1 MEGPYPTGNRP
12 GSDRKPAQ
20 IRPGTG
26 PSLGR
31 VGDAR
36 CRNTRRAQHL
46 ATGLSHCHWGPV
58 RARGSSRYGDEREGT
73 TVTNSAT
80 LLSALRAV
88 PGVASADIEPDER
101 PEGAGTLRLQLDPGA
116 DEVAVATS
124 VNRVLREQFG
134 LAVDANR
141 VQVVEESAPVRHSD
155 PLTDPLS
162 AVLAHEPHVPAPE
175 PLPAR
180 PTLTAVPGYL
190 GTIHGDAGDAPSAS
204 SGGASPG
211 GSPTLEAEPAVPTS
225 PMGFDQGL
233 ADYASPAA
241 APPPA
246 SAAEP
251 VEPVLVDTVETSPE
265 VSDEVS
271 SELLT
276 LPVRSPRILI
286 ARMQLVSAGL
296 GVTTEVTLSWLGDA
310 FAGQAAAAATPTSVH
325 RSVAQATLRAV
336 ESVVGNRARFE
347 LEQLEINQL
356 GPDRAVVVVVSML
369 TKAGSERLTGVSVV
383 REDVRQAVIRAT
395 LDALNRRLESLL
407 LSA

>member
-1 MEGPYPTGNRP
+1 MNDG
-12 GSDRKPAQ
+12 
-20 IRPGTG
+20 
-26 PSLGR
+26 
-31 VGDAR
+31 
-36 CRNTRRAQHL
+36 
-46 ATGLSHCHWGPV
+46 
-58 RARGSSRYGDEREGT
+58 
-73 TVTNSAT
+73 AT
-80 LLSALRAV
+80 LLDALRSV
-88 PGVASADIEPDER
+88 PGVAAADIEPDDR

-141 VQVVEESAPVRHSD
+141 VQVVEESTPTRPEGPD
-155 PLTDPLS
+155 PLTSPLDD
-162 AVLAHEPHVPAPE
+162 VLETAPT
-175 PLPAR
+175 R

-190 GTIHGDAGDAPSAS
+190 GQPDDAEAAAAGT
-204 SGGASPG
+204 
-211 GSPTLEAEPAVPTS
+211 GSV
-225 PMGFDQGL
+225 GFDEGL
-233 ADYASPAA
+233 AGYAP
-241 APPPA
+241 

-251 VEPVLVDTVETSPE
+251 APAVDAPRADAPRADAPE
-265 VSDEVS
+265 AAASSTEVVDS
-271 SELLT
+271 VDVADA
-276 LPVRSPRILI
+276 PDRSPRILI

-296 GVTTEVTLSWLGDA
+296 GVSTEVTLSWLGQP

-336 ESVVGNRARFE
+336 ESVVGGRARFE

-356 GPDRAVVVVVSML
+356 GPDRAVVVVISML
-369 TKAGSERLTGVSVV
+369 TKLGSERLTGVSVV